1 MTVPFWCL
9 VIAAFLPYVLSG
21 VGGYYKMK
29 QFGSVDIKNPRQQA
43 AKLEGVG
50 SRVQAAQD
58 NSWEALA
65 VFTVAVFIAHFA
77 GADAQASAT
86 AAMLWVGARIAH
98 PIIYMMDIGP
108 LRTLAFVVALGAVIW
123 LLVLAANAPGMMS
136 LPG

>member
-21 VGGYYKMK
+21 VGGYCKTK

-43 AKLEGVG
+43 AKLEGLG

-58 NSWEALA
+58 NAWEALA
-65 VFTVAVFIAHFA
+65 VFTVAVFIAHLA
-77 GADAQASAT
+77 GADPQASAT

-136 LPG
+136 LPN